1 MRPPG
6 PPWGRRPRQRP
17 PWWPE
22 SEPWPPQGP
31 PSWVR
36 GRLRG
41 RRFLLAVAL
50 FAAVLTLLVATG
62 AALAYLLIRAVPG
75 SFPGSPGGRL
85 LVAAALG
92 IVLFALVMH
101 AQGLGRGAA
110 KLLQAAARIETG
122 DYAVR
127 IDERVPRALRPVVRA
142 FNAMS
147 AQLEAR
153 DDLRQAMLA
162 DLTHE
167 LRTPLSII
175 RGQAEAIAD
184 GVYAADADHLAPILE
199 ATRTLED
206 LVADLGTR
214 VHAGAGA
221 LPLRRGLTDLRE
233 LVDDSLAAFAGAAE
247 QKGVDV
253 KAEMEP
259 ALPELELD
267 AARVRGVLGNL
278 LSNAIRHTPAGGSV
292 TVAARR
298 EADGVALTVA
308 DTGDG
313 IPPDV
318 LHRVFERYVK
328 GPSSTGT
335 GLGLAIARDVVKAHG
350 GRIEAESRPGKGTTI
365 RLFLPLG

>member
-1 MRPPG
+1 
-6 PPWGRRPRQRP
+6 
-17 PWWPE
+17 
-22 SEPWPPQGP
+22 
-31 PSWVR
+31 VR

-50 FAAVLTLLVATG
+50 FVAVLTLLVGAG
-62 AALAYLLIRAVPG
+62 AALAYVLIRSVPG
-75 SFPGSPGGRL
+75 TFPDSPGGRL
-85 LVAAALG
+85 LVAVALG
-92 IVLFALVMH
+92 VVLFALIMN

-110 KLLQAAARIETG
+110 KLLQAAARIEAG

-142 FNAMS
+142 FNAMT

-153 DDLRQAMLA
+153 DDLRQTMLA

-184 GVYAADADHLAPILE
+184 GVYPADAEHLAPILE

-206 LVADLGTR
+206 LVGDLGNR
-214 VHAGAGA
+214 VYAGDGS
-221 LPLRRGLTDLRE
+221 LPIRPEPADVAE
-233 LVDDSLAAFAGAAE
+233 LVDDSLAAFGGAAE
-247 QKGVDV
+247 QKELSLKSDL
-253 KAEMEP
+253 EP
-259 ALPELELD
+259 NLPAIALDP
-267 AARVRGVLGNL
+267 ARIRGVLGNL
-278 LSNAIRHTPAGGSV
+278 LNNAIRHTPAGGSIV
-292 TVAARR
+292 LAARR
-298 EADGVALTVA
+298 SGPDLELAVS
-308 DTGDG
+308 DTGEG
-313 IPPDV
+313 IPPTI

-365 RLFLPLG
+365 RLFLPVD